1 MIVKYS
7 PAVEKYLKKLK
18 DKQLKLKYKTAVE
31 LITKNYKIGNL
42 KTGDLNGI
50 YSYDIYHNKTNC
62 ELAYTVEIID
72 DEILIFILAG
82 TRENFYDELKKYLK
96 KTKGTL

>member
-7 PAVEKYLKKLK
+7 PAIEKYLKKLK
-18 DKQLKLKYKTAVE
+18 DKQLKLKYKTAVD
-31 LITKNYKIGNL
+31 LITQNYKIGDL
-42 KTGDLNGI
+42 KTGDLSGI
-50 YSYDIYHNKTNC
+50 YSYDIYHNKINY
-62 ELAYTVEIID
+62 ELAYTVEIVD

-96 KTKGTL
+96 KSKGTF

>member
-1 MIVKYS
+1 MALHS
-7 PAVEKYLKKLK
+7 
-18 DKQLKLKYKTAVE
+18 
-31 LITKNYKIGNL
+31 
-42 KTGDLNGI
+42 
-50 YSYDIYHNKTNC
+50 NKTNY
-62 ELAYTVEIID
+62 ELAYTVEIVD

>member
-7 PAVEKYLKKLK
+7 PAVEKYFKKLK
-18 DKQLKLKYKTAVE
+18 DKQLKLKYKTAVD
-31 LITKNYKIGNL
+31 LITQNYKIGNL

-50 YSYDIYHNKTNC
+50 YSYDIYHNKINY
-62 ELAYTVEIID
+62 ELAYTVEITD
-72 DEILIFILAG
+72 NEILIFILAG

-96 KTKGTL
+96 KSKGTF

>member
-7 PAVEKYLKKLK
+7 PAIEKYFKKLR
-18 DKQLKLKYKTAVE
+18 DKQLKIKYKNAID
-31 LITKNYKIGNL
+31 LITKNYNIGDL
-42 KTGDLNGI
+42 KTGDLTGI
-50 YSYDIYHNKTNC
+50 YSYDIYHNKINY
-62 ELAYTVEIID
+62 ELAYTVEIVD

-96 KTKGTL
+96 KSKGTF

>member
-7 PAVEKYLKKLK
+7 PAIEKYLKKL
-18 DKQLKLKYKTAVE
+18 
-31 LITKNYKIGNL
+31 
-42 KTGDLNGI
+42 
-50 YSYDIYHNKTNC
+50 
-62 ELAYTVEIID
+62 VEIID